1 MMTNDQTNNHDYKWP
16 GIRVEILSLFDLN
29 GVWTIQ
35 QIRNLMPPP
44 KQGGSF
50 NEILLKGSI
59 STSSVKTYSS
69 LPE

>member
-1 MMTNDQTNNHDYKWP
+1 MMTNDQTNNHDYKMA
-16 GIRVEILSLFDLN
+16 GDSGGVSLFDLN

-44 KQGGSF
+44 KRGGSF
-50 NEILLKGSI
+50 NEILLRGSI

>member
-1 MMTNDQTNNHDYKWP
+1 MIKPTITITKWP
-16 GIRVEILSLFDLN
+16 GIQVGILSLFDLN

-44 KQGGSF
+44 KRAGSF
-50 NEILLKGSI
+50 NEILLRGLI

>member
-1 MMTNDQTNNHDYKWP
+1 MTTPTNTIPKWP
-16 GIRVEILSLFDLN
+16 GIRVGILSLFDLN
-29 GVWTIQ
+29 GAWTIQ

-50 NEILLKGSI
+50 NEILLRGSI

>member
-1 MMTNDQTNNHDYKWP
+1 M
-16 GIRVEILSLFDLN
+16 GILSLFDLN
-29 GVWTIQ
+29 EAWTIQ